1 MSKGKARGIIFRCET
16 KRAFIRRLPV
26 NRKNKEK
33 RNMDNE
39 KNNMDGME
47 EDVIVFE
54 DEDGQEYSFVVEDY
68 MFYNGE
74 EYALLADADAG
85 EEDDVE
91 CVICK
96 VVTEEKDG
104 EELESFELVEDDS
117 LAEKLLDLFNTK
129 MSEEGEE

>member
-1 MSKGKARGIIFRCET
+1 ME
-16 KRAFIRRLPV
+16 
-26 NRKNKEK
+26 
-33 RNMDNE
+33 NE

>member
-1 MSKGKARGIIFRCET
+1 
-16 KRAFIRRLPV
+16 
-26 NRKNKEK
+26 
-33 RNMDNE
+33 MDNE

-54 DEDGQEYSFVVEDY
+54 DEDGQEYRFVVEDY

-96 VVTEEKDG
+96 VVTEEENG
-104 EELESFELVEDDS
+104 EEFESFELVEDDS

-129 MSEEGEE
+129 MSEEEEE